1 MRPMNLR
8 FALMFASVLPL
19 AGQAAG
25 IGVRAGTTGIG
36 GDVGFD
42 VAPTLS
48 ARIGYSALNFN
59 KSVNS
64 GDVHYDGKVK
74 LSNLNG
80 LLDWSPLP
88 GPFRVTGGVILNDNR
103 YDVNGQPASNGTFTI
118 NGNTYQASQ
127 VGSVNGTVK
136 SGRPLAPYLGVG
148 YGNVSGKGVNFYFD
162 LVVMFQGSPKAT
174 LNASCGA
181 GLSAAQCSQLQN
193 DTAEESRRLEDKLN
207 RYKYFPVANVGVTI
221 GF

>member
-1 MRPMNLR
+1 MNPMRLSI
-8 FALMFASVLPL
+8 LLVLLLP
-19 AGQAAG
+19 AVSHAAG
-25 IGVRAGTTGIG
+25 IGVRAGTTGVG
-36 GDVGFD
+36 GDVGWS

-59 KSVNS
+59 KGVDS

-74 LSNLNG
+74 LSNLSG
-80 LLDWSPLP
+80 LLDWGVL
-88 GPFRVTGGVILNDNR
+88 GPMRLTGGLILNDNR
-103 YDVNGQPASNGTFTI
+103 YDVNGQPSNGTFTI

-127 VGSVNGTVK
+127 VGAVNGTVK
-136 SGRPLAPYLGVG
+136 SGRPVAPYLGIG
-148 YGNVSGKGVNFYFD
+148 YGNVGGAGVNFYFD
-162 LVVMFQGSPKAT
+162 LGVMFQGSPKAT

-193 DTAEESRRLEDKLN
+193 DTAEESRRLEDKLS
-207 RYKYFPVANVGVTI
+207 RYKYFPVANIGVTI